1 MIRKLFLTILL
12 TVGLGE
18 FQFRQARAQ
27 VIWEPIETPKAQ
39 STPLIWEN
47 TGSNALKQRQTP
59 MKWEVVPEPEDQNQP
74 SSIVV
79 WEVLE
84 HEGDEIIPPSQP
96 ASKPVVTP
104 PSSLEEAEALF
115 GIIPLKPSD
124 YQPLLRLSPLV
135 STAETLPVEQWRIA
149 FGTISPFES
158 DSGTGNQN
166 YSVNLDIGFNDS
178 LLLSLFVSQAD
189 DPLNAPL
196 TGFKT
201 QPGNFG
207 KATALQHAGK

>member
-27 VIWEPIETPKAQ
+27 VIWEPIETSKAQ
-39 STPLIWEN
+39 STPLIWED

-74 SSIVV
+74 SSMVV
-79 WEVLE
+79 WEVLQ
-84 HEGDEIIPPSQP
+84 HEDAEIIPPSQT
-96 ASKPVVTP
+96 ASKPVVIP
-104 PSSLEEAEALF
+104 PSTLEEAEALF

-135 STAETLPVEQWRIA
+135 STAETLPMEQWRIA

-158 DSGTGNQN
+158 DTGTGNQN

-178 LLLSLFVSQAD
+178 LLLS
-189 DPLNAPL
+189 
-196 TGFKT
+196 
-201 QPGNFG
+201 
-207 KATALQHAGK
+207 